1 MLTIVFAV
9 WKLRKKY
16 GTILYFSGSHC
27 GNDGVDPYALST
39 LFIQAKKTP
48 YGYFLYPY
56 QGNHAL
62 RRKDLSHS
70 FKERN
75 FRPY

>member
-1 MLTIVFAV
+1 MLTVVFAI

-39 LFIQAKKTP
+39 LFIQAKETP
-48 YGYFLYPY
+48 MRANFLYP
-56 QGNHAL
+56 
-62 RRKDLSHS
+62 
-70 FKERN
+70 
-75 FRPY
+75 